1 MWRMLSSTKT
11 SLGPLLTLVLFQTL
25 EDATL
30 HFLKYETQKTLSLY
44 SGIFSSG
51 QSECIL
57 LAFEL
62 MDQNE
67 AKCIHQ
73 EKKHNGIL
81 PTGLQT
87 NLQILHS
94 YLTRWT

>member
-73 EKKHNGIL
+73 EKK
-81 PTGLQT
+81 T
-87 NLQILHS
+87 
-94 YLTRWT
+94 